1 MLIYIPNEIRNMIVR
16 CHTFGSAAEF
26 TLNIPAVMGLVPDL
40 IGTWNKIL
48 KMFFLFHSLHT

>member
-16 CHTFGSAAEF
+16 CHTFGSAAEL

-40 IGTWNKIL
+40 TGRWDKIL
-48 KMFFLFHSLHT
+48 KMFFLVHSLHT